1 MKMFQATVRP
11 GGGCI
16 LQKIEVM
23 ATTAIEAKNNLEM
36 EFGDG
41 NVVYFPKEL
50 GESLKCG
57 VRPPF
62 SPPGE

>member
-1 MKMFQATVRP
+1 MKMFKATVRP

-36 EFGDG
+36 EFGHG
-41 NVVYFPKEL
+41 NVVYFPQEIRWVFKVY
-50 GESLKCG
+50 SA
-57 VRPPF
+57 
-62 SPPGE
+62 PPGALPGG

>member
-16 LQKIEVM
+16 LQKLEVM
-23 ATTAIEAKNNLEM
+23 ATSAIEAKNNLEM

-50 GESLKCG
+50 GESLTCG
-57 VRPPF
+57 EH
-62 SPPGE
+62 SPVSLSGG